1 MLNCVTFIRS
11 MVSISF
17 FSLDGQFRFL
27 SRPRLDVGAKLGQ
40 VSWVDVYDWSSML
53 RFVAEGVAAGRLDI
67 GGKGKEVV
75 TPPQLASGTAGVSPQ
90 DEIVGRHF

>member
-1 MLNCVTFIRS
+1 
-11 MVSISF
+11 
-17 FSLDGQFRFL
+17 
-27 SRPRLDVGAKLGQ
+27 
-40 VSWVDVYDWSSML
+40 ML

-90 DEIVGRHF
+90 GEIVGRHS